1 MSISIRRATPADV
14 PAMSRVLIASITE
27 LCAADHRNEQK
38 TLAAWTANKSE
49 AGVAKMLANP
59 DLRMFVAELDEVIA
73 AVGAI
78 DTTGK
83 IGLNYVAPNARFR
96 GVSKALLEKL
106 EGELVALGFTEGHLE
121 ATETARRFYIGA
133 GWLENG
139 PQATG
144 RTVNGYPMRKLLT
157 KSG

>member
-27 LCAADHRNEQK
+27 LCAADHRNDEK
-38 TLAAWTANKSE
+38 ALAAWTANKSE
-49 AGVAKMLANP
+49 AGVAKMIANP
-59 DLRMFVAELDEVIA
+59 DLRMFVAELDDAIV

-96 GVSKALLEKL
+96 GVSKALLHRL
-106 EGELVALGFTEGHLE
+106 EQELLALGFDEGHLE
-121 ATETARRFYIGA
+121 ATETARRFYRSA

-144 RTVNGYPMRKLLT
+144 RTVNGYPMRKTLT
-157 KSG
+157 R

>member
-1 MSISIRRATPADV
+1 MSLRIRRAELADI

-27 LCAADHRNEQK
+27 LCAADHRNAEK
-38 TLAAWTANKSE
+38 ALAAWTANKSE
-49 AGVAKMLANP
+49 AGVAKMLADS
-59 DLRMFVAELDEVIA
+59 DLRIFVAELDEEVA

-83 IGLNYVAPNARFR
+83 IGLNYVAPIARFR
-96 GVSKALLEKL
+96 GVSKAMLHRLEQELLDL
-106 EGELVALGFTEGHLE
+106 SFSEGHLE
-121 ATETARRFYIGA
+121 ATETARPFYLSA

-144 RTVNGYPMRKLLT
+144 RTVNGYLMRKTLT